1 MDLLR
6 YTIKSV
12 WLFIAAII
20 FVGLAG
26 LFLPQ
31 MNKHHSYQAS
41 ITELETEI
49 KDGEES
55 LKQLN
60 VKQQRFRTDKN
71 FVEHVA
77 HELGM
82 VKPGEI
88 LFKIQDPS
96 IPAN

>member
-6 YTIKSV
+6 YTIKSM
-12 WLFIAAII
+12 WFFIAAII
-20 FVGLAG
+20 FAGLVG

-31 MNKHHSYQAS
+31 MNKHQSYQES

-55 LKQLN
+55 LKQLH
-60 VKQQRFRTDKN
+60 VKQERFRTEKR

-77 HELGM
+77 HEVGM

-88 LFKIQDPS
+88 LFKIQEPS
-96 IPAN
+96 N